1 MAGTAGATRWTIP
14 EPVLPIDD
22 SGARASIRRRGDR
35 AVHGYDLAQAVGRAG
50 AIDPDDARRT
60 VGGVF
65 PAKAPVITDPEATE
79 DVDVTYEIRV
89 EGGPAF
95 GLRFAGATGVVQPVG
110 TSSPHCGLE
119 GDPVAIVLWVYGRV
133 PTEELFTSGRLRAS
147 GPDPSLGPRFKG
159 SSRTRSGRGLLHPR
173 DRPEWRGMGVAI
185 TLRGLSHT
193 YRTAEGPLTVLGGLD
208 LDLPDGG
215 YAAVTGPSGAGKTTL
230 LSLLGGLEQPQRGRI
245 DVGGQDLTQLGG
257 DGLAAYRRATVGF
270 VFQHFGLLETLTAA
284 QNVELAG
291 TLAGATPAQ
300 RRRRALEL
308 LDAVG
313 LSERADHRPSRLSGG
328 ERQRVAIARSLV
340 NEPKLLLAD
349 EPTGN
354 LDDDAAAMVVQL
366 LEDARRR
373 HGCTL
378 VLVTHNREL
387 AARAEQRVALE
398 RGRPVTVA
406 V

>member
-1 MAGTAGATRWTIP
+1 
-14 EPVLPIDD
+14 
-22 SGARASIRRRGDR
+22 
-35 AVHGYDLAQAVGRAG
+35 
-50 AIDPDDARRT
+50 
-60 VGGVF
+60 
-65 PAKAPVITDPEATE
+65 
-79 DVDVTYEIRV
+79 
-89 EGGPAF
+89 
-95 GLRFAGATGVVQPVG
+95 
-110 TSSPHCGLE
+110 
-119 GDPVAIVLWVYGRV
+119 
-133 PTEELFTSGRLRAS
+133 
-147 GPDPSLGPRFKG
+147 
-159 SSRTRSGRGLLHPR
+159 
-173 DRPEWRGMGVAI
+173 MGVAI

-193 YRTAEGPLTVLGGLD
+193 YRTADGPLTVLGGLD
-208 LDLPDGG
+208 LDVPDGG

-245 DVGGQDLTQLGG
+245 DVGGQDLTELSG

-291 TLAGATPAQ
+291 TLAGVTPAQ
-300 RRRRALEL
+300 RRARALEL

-313 LSERADHRPSRLSGG
+313 LSERAEHRPSRLSGG

-340 NEPKLLLAD
+340 NRPRLLLAD

-354 LDDDAAAMVVQL
+354 LDDDAAAMVIQL
-366 LEDARRR
+366 LEDVRRQ

-387 AARAEQRVALE
+387 AARAEQRVALD
-398 RGRPVTVA
+398 RGRPVIAA